1 MRYKC
6 LILDHDDTAVD
17 STASIHYPAH
27 LEIMRELR
35 PDHQPVSLD
44 DWFLKNYSPGVFE
57 YYTRELGFSSSE
69 LNTEHT
75 LWRKYTR
82 TRIPDFYDGFI
93 DLLDKYRQLGG
104 KITVVSHSECDV
116 IEHHYRHHTNGLDL
130 KPEIIFGW
138 NSDETKRK
146 PHPYPVNTILSEL
159 GIKPEEAL
167 IVDDLKPGAQMGKA
181 SGVKVAAAGWGHRI
195 PAIQQDMADSCDF
208 YFNTIAE
215 FADFLFT

>member
-35 PDHQPVSLD
+35 PGHQPVSLD

-57 YYTRELGFSSSE
+57 YYTRELGFSSDE
-69 LNTEHT
+69 LKVEYS
-75 LWRKYTR
+75 LWRKYTQ
-82 TRIPDFYDGFI
+82 TIIPDFYDGFI
-93 DLLDKYRQLGG
+93 DLLDRYRRLGG
-104 KITVVSHSECDV
+104 KITVVSHSECDI
-116 IEHHYRHHTNGLDL
+116 IEHHYHHHANDRDI

-138 NSDETKRK
+138 DTDKTKRK
-146 PHPYPVNTILSEL
+146 PHPYPVNTILSQL

-181 SGVKVAAAGWGHRI
+181 TGVDVAAAGWGHRI
-195 PAIQQDMADSCDF
+195 PQIQQDMADSCDF
-208 YFNTIAE
+208 YFSSVAE
-215 FADFLFT
+215 FAEFLFN

>member
-35 PDHQPVSLD
+35 PGHQPISLD

-57 YYTRELGFSSSE
+57 YYTRELGFNSQE
-69 LNTEHT
+69 LKIEHS

-82 TRIPDFYDGFI
+82 TIIPEFYDGFI
-93 DLLDKYRQLGG
+93 DLLDRYRQAGG
-104 KITVVSHSECDV
+104 ITTVVSHSECDV
-116 IEHHYRHHTNGLDL
+116 IEQHYHHHAIDL

-138 NSDETKRK
+138 DSDANKRK
-146 PHPYPVNTILSEL
+146 PHPYPVNTILTQL
-159 GIKPEEAL
+159 GLGPEEAL
-167 IVDDLKPGAQMGKA
+167 ILDDLKPGAQMGKA
-181 SGVKVAAAGWGHRI
+181 TGVKVAAAGWGHSI

-208 YFNTIAE
+208 YFSTIAE
-215 FADFLFT
+215 FSDFLFN